1 MKPIFPEM
9 PFKTSTTIIFG
20 RKKIHMLYQSL
31 ATRNS
36 FPLICGLKYAVTI

>member
-1 MKPIFPEM
+1 M
-9 PFKTSTTIIFG
+9 PFKTSATIIFG

-36 FPLICGLKYAVTI
+36 FPLMCGLEYAVTI